1 MSGSVSLSRAFFL
14 IALVSILP
22 LQWFGVFALGG
33 HAGHVVHAVSAGL
46 GIFGAAFLLSWAAEA
61 GQVDIPQALAL
72 AFLALVAVL
81 PEYAVDLYFAY
92 NAGSKPE
99 YAPFAIANMT
109 GGNRLLIGLG
119 WPAVVAALWLAR
131 RERSIALDRGELLEL
146 TCLAI
151 ATLYALFVAWK
162 GSLGLVD
169 ALLLLVLFVYYMVS
183 AARSG
188 HEEVE
193 LEGVPGAIAEGLSTP
208 ARRATVIGLFL
219 LAAATIL
226 SAAEPFAESLLGIG
240 RQFGVEEFLLVQWLA
255 PLASESP
262 EFIVA
267 IIFAVTGKAGAGLR
281 ALLSSKVNQWT
292 LLVGMLPVAYALG
305 GAGPQ
310 PLRFDARQV
319 EEVFLTAA
327 QSLFALVVLA
337 NFKFT
342 LAEAGM
348 LALLFLA
355 QLFSPDP
362 EHRTWFSWAYVAASA
377 LLLAWSPDHRSG
389 IVDILAQ
396 RRRDAGGHAR
406 A

>member
-1 MSGSVSLSRAFFL
+1 MPLSRAL
-14 IALVSILP
+14 LAIALVSLLP
-22 LQWFGVFALGG
+22 LQWFGMLAFGG
-33 HAGHVVHAVSAGL
+33 DAGHVAHAVSAGL
-46 GIFGAAFLLSWAAEA
+46 AIFGAAFLLSWAAEA

-92 NAGSKPE
+92 TAGSQPE
-99 YAPFAIANMT
+99 YAPFATANMT
-109 GGNRLLIGLG
+109 GANRLLIGLG
-119 WPAVVAALWLAR
+119 WPAVVVALWLAR
-131 RERSIALDRGELLEL
+131 REKSISLDRGEMLEL

-169 ALLLLVLFVYYMVS
+169 ALLLLVLFVYYLVS

-188 HEEVE
+188 HQEVE
-193 LEGVPGAIAEGLSTP
+193 LEGVPGALAEGLST
-208 ARRATVIGLFL
+208 AGRRSAVIGLFL
-219 LAAATIL
+219 LAGATIL

-267 IIFAVTGKAGAGLR
+267 IIFAMTGKAGAGLR

-292 LLVGMLPVAYALG
+292 LLVGMLPVAYSLG
-305 GAGPQ
+305 GGGAN

-337 NFKFT
+337 NFKFN
-342 LAEAGM
+342 LAEAAM
-348 LALLFLA
+348 LAVLFMA
-355 QLFSPDP
+355 QLFSTDP
-362 EHRTWFSWAYVAASA
+362 EHRTWFSWAYVAAA
-377 LLLAWSPDHRSG
+377 GLLLAWSPAHREG
-389 IVDILAQ
+389 MADILAQ
-396 RRRDAGGHAR
+396 RRRDGGEQGR

>member
-1 MSGSVSLSRAFFL
+1 MPLSRALFL
-14 IALVSILP
+14 IALVAVLP
-22 LQWFGVFALGG
+22 LQWFGVLVFGG
-33 HAGHVVHAVSAGL
+33 HAGHVTHAVSAGIA
-46 GIFGAAFLLSWAAEA
+46 IFGAAFLLSWAAEA

-92 NAGSKPE
+92 TAGSQPE
-99 YAPFAIANMT
+99 YAPFATANMT
-109 GGNRLLIGLG
+109 GANRLLIGLG
-119 WPAVVAALWLAR
+119 WPAVVVALWLAR
-131 RERSIALDRGELLEL
+131 RERSISLDRGELLEL

-151 ATLYALFVAWK
+151 ATIYALFVAWK

-169 ALLLLVLFVYYMVS
+169 AVLLLALFVFYMVS
-183 AARSG
+183 AARSA
-188 HEEVE
+188 HQEVE
-193 LEGVPGAIAEGLSTP
+193 LEGVPGALAEGLPT
-208 ARRATVIGLFL
+208 AGRRAAVIGLFL
-219 LAAATIL
+219 LAGATIL

-337 NFKFT
+337 NFKFN
-342 LAEAGM
+342 LAEACM
-348 LALLFLA
+348 LAVLFLA
-355 QLFSPDP
+355 QLFSTDP
-362 EHRTWFSWAYVAASA
+362 EHRTWFSWAYVVAAC
-377 LLLAWSPDHRSG
+377 LMLAWSPDHRRG
-389 IVDILAQ
+389 LVDILAQ
-396 RRRDAGGHAR
+396 RKRGDDGRLR
-406 A
+406 T

>member
-1 MSGSVSLSRAFFL
+1 LSLSRALLL
-14 IALVSILP
+14 IALVVIFP
-22 LQWFGVFALGG
+22 LQWFGVLAFGG

-46 GIFGAAFLLSWAAEA
+46 AIFGAAFLLSWAAEA

-92 NAGSKPE
+92 TAGSQPE
-99 YAPFAIANMT
+99 YAPFATANMT
-109 GGNRLLIGLG
+109 GANRLLIGLG

-131 RERSIALDRGELLEL
+131 RERSISLDRGEMLEL
-146 TCLAI
+146 TCLAL

-162 GSLGLVD
+162 GTLGLVD
-169 ALLLLVLFVYYMVS
+169 AILLLALFVYYMVS

-188 HEEVE
+188 HQEVE
-193 LEGVPGAIAEGLSTP
+193 LDGVPGALAERLPTAG
-208 ARRATVIGLFL
+208 RRAAVIGLFL
-219 LAAATIL
+219 LAGATIV
-226 SAAEPFAESLLGIG
+226 SAAEPFAEALLGIG

-262 EFIVA
+262 EFIVS
-267 IIFAVTGKAGAGLR
+267 IIFAMTGKAGAGLR

-292 LLVGMLPVAYALG
+292 LLVGMLPVAYSLG

-310 PLRFDARQV
+310 PLHFDARQV

-327 QSLFALVVLA
+327 QSLFALVVLS
-337 NFKFT
+337 NFKFN

-348 LALLFLA
+348 LAVLFLA

-362 EHRTWFSWAYVAASA
+362 EQRTWFSWAYVAASV
-377 LLLAWSPDHRSG
+377 LLLAWSSEHREG
-389 IVDILAQ
+389 MVDILTQ
-396 RRRDAGGHAR
+396 RRRGAAGHGGA
-406 A
+406 